1 MCIGKHYPTLRAAV
15 CCGPQ
20 GTDSEVELCVY
31 KLSEFRKQNWAEV
44 KVGGW
49 CGCTRSLS
57 RPPRG
62 HWSWD
67 GLAELSQIEAKELNP
82 HAPEV
87 TSHFL

>member
-1 MCIGKHYPTLRAAV
+1 MEDGVVAPEASA
-15 CCGPQ
+15 
-20 GTDSEVELCVY
+20 D
-31 KLSEFRKQNWAEV
+31 
-44 KVGGW
+44 
-49 CGCTRSLS
+49 
-57 RPPRG
+57 PPRG